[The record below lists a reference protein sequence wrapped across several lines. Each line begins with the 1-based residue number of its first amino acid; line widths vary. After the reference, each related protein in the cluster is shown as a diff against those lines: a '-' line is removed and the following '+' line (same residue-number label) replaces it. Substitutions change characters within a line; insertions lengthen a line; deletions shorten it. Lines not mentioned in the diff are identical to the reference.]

1 MKTAVYCFF
10 LIPLLMLNLADRD
23 GIVND
28 TVVPA
33 TERETEY
40 GGTSAETGSRATCNR
55 EDNGTDSR
63 SHRKNANRERFNE
76 DANRFHSSLRETE
89 QMLLRE
95 TSGN

>member
-28 TVVPA
+28 AAVPA
-33 TERETEY
+33 TERETEN
-40 GGTSAETGSRATCNR
+40 GSTAAETGSRTTCNR
-55 EDNGTDSR
+55 EDDGRDSR

-95 TSGN
+95 NSGN